1 LTTGVAGVYPIA
13 EIAIPADAGAFR
25 DASNWLAE
33 AARSRGIPDQ
43 LIERLDLCL
52 NEALANV
59 LAYGGPTAHAE
70 SIRLSIQK
78 TTDHEAV
85 VAVEDAGIPFDP
97 TAAEAKPRASS
108 LATAEAGGHGL
119 LIIRSFA
126 DFVTYQLKN
135 QRNILRFGVRWAPAS

>member
-1 LTTGVAGVYPIA
+1 LTIGVSGVYPIA
-13 EIAIPADAGAFR
+13 ELAIPAEAGAFR

-33 AARSRGIPDQ
+33 AARSRSIPEQ

-59 LAYGGPTAHAE
+59 LSYGGPTARAE
-70 SIRLSIQK
+70 AIRLSIQK
-78 TTDHEAV
+78 TADHEAV

-108 LATAEAGGHGL
+108 LATAEIGGHGL

-126 DFVTYQLKN
+126 DFVTYQHQN
-135 QRNILRFGVRWAPAS
+135 QRNVLRFGVRWAHAS